1 MKEGDY
7 ICKDELLKQGWVRL
21 VKYGSIANVFL
32 KGEQAMIVNSL
43 DNQIVRMISKEEAEQ
58 ILKQWKAVLSA
69 TEFLR

>member
-43 DNQIVRMISKEEAEQ
+43 DNQIVRMVSKEEAEQ